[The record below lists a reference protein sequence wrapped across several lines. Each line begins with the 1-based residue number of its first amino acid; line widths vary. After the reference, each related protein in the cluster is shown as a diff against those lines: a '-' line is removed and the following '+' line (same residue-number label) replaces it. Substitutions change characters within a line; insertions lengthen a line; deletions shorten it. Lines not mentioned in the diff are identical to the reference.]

1 MKLGASTPKVPN
13 GTYKFLGVV
22 AEEKEGKKYPSI
34 SFSLEATEGE
44 NKGKKYLL
52 PLGFSS
58 RKWGV
63 RKNNREFEW
72 TPDNSW
78 VSLIRET
85 PETETFTAKWGGK
98 LTLTI
103 RGEFFG
109 AIIKSD
115 GTFFGGTLYSVTP
128 KTSAKRAAKKQ
139 LLASLPTLYLL
150 AFFAGIQGVGFLIFS
165 YWRKSPFVLAF
176 LASVLLLHF
185 GGVGWIG
192 NDFVNPSH
200 RPIFSTPVTTQFSQP
215 QSMCVLGSIPL
226 AAGCCGV

>member
-1 MKLGASTPKVPN
+1 MKIGGNSPKVPN
-13 GTYKFLGVV
+13 GTYKLLGVE

-34 SFSLEATEGE
+34 SFSLESLEGE

-52 PLGFSS
+52 PLGFSA
-58 RKWGV
+58 RKWSV

-85 PETETFTAKWGGK
+85 PETETFTTKWGGK

-128 KTSAKRAAKKQ
+128 KLIQKRAAKK
-139 LLASLPTLYLL
+139 
-150 AFFAGIQGVGFLIFS
+150 
-165 YWRKSPFVLAF
+165 
-176 LASVLLLHF
+176 
-185 GGVGWIG
+185 
-192 NDFVNPSH
+192 
-200 RPIFSTPVTTQFSQP
+200 
-215 QSMCVLGSIPL
+215 
-226 AAGCCGV
+226 

>member
-13 GTYKFLGVV
+13 GTYKFLGVE

-34 SFSLEATEGE
+34 SFSLEGLEGE

-52 PLGFSS
+52 PLGFCA
-58 RKWGV
+58 RKWSV

-72 TPDNSW
+72 IPDNSW
-78 VSLIRET
+78 VALIRET
-85 PETETFTAKWGGK
+85 PETEKFTAKWGGK
-98 LTLTI
+98 LQISL
-103 RGEFFG
+103 RGEFYG

-128 KTSAKRAAKKQ
+128 KLPPKRAAKKQ
-139 LLASLPTLYLL
+139 LLALLPILYLL
-150 AFFAGIQGVGFLIFS
+150 AFFASIQGVGFLIFS

-192 NDFVNPSH
+192 NDFLNPSH
-200 RPIFSTPVTTQFSQP
+200 HIVFSTPVNVRIREYSLSGRLP
-215 QSMCVLGSIPL
+215 WCIRYR
-226 AAGCCGV
+226 AHN

>member
-1 MKLGASTPKVPN
+1 MAIMKLGASTPKVPN
-13 GTYKFLGVV
+13 GTYKLLGVE
-22 AEEKEGKKYPSI
+22 AEEKEGRKYPSI
-34 SFSLEATEGE
+34 SFSLEGLEGE

-72 TPDNSW
+72 IPDEQW

-85 PETETFTAKWGGK
+85 PETNEFTAKWGGK
-98 LTLTI
+98 LQISL

-128 KTSAKRAAKKQ
+128 KLPKRAAKK
-139 LLASLPTLYLL
+139 
-150 AFFAGIQGVGFLIFS
+150 
-165 YWRKSPFVLAF
+165 
-176 LASVLLLHF
+176 
-185 GGVGWIG
+185 
-192 NDFVNPSH
+192 
-200 RPIFSTPVTTQFSQP
+200 
-215 QSMCVLGSIPL
+215 
-226 AAGCCGV
+226 